1 MSVKIPLEFGK
12 YYHIYNRGNNSET
25 VFNSDKE
32 FKHFLELYEKYITPV
47 ADTFAWALMSN
58 HFHFFVRIKMEVE
71 IGFLAPLPIGED
83 KEKWKIISK
92 EEVKKL
98 GILKNKIKQPN
109 PSRQFSHL
117 FNAYAKYYNVI
128 HQRTGSLFEKSF
140 ERTLVDS
147 ERYKKHMVYYI
158 HHNPIHHGIVQGYT
172 DYKWTSYNDFVD
184 KKDSFVV
191 KDEVLDWFFDID
203 NFIFF
208 HQQEHDLYLSRGDEE
223 D

>member
-1 MSVKIPLEFGK
+1 MSITIPLEHGK

-25 VFNSDKE
+25 IFNSDKE
-32 FKHFLELYEKYITPV
+32 FKHFLGLYEKYITPI

-71 IGFLAPLPIGED
+71 IGFLAPLPKGAE
-83 KEKWKIISK
+83 KGKWKIISK
-92 EEVKKL
+92 EEIKKL
-98 GILKNKIKQPN
+98 GLPKNKVKQPN

-147 ERYKKHMVYYI
+147 ERYKKHMVYYV
-158 HHNPIHHGIVQGYT
+158 HHNPIHHGVVQDYT
-172 DYKWTSYNDFVD
+172 NYKWTSYNDFVSE
-184 KKDSFVV
+184 KKTIVM
-191 KDEVLDWFFDID
+191 KDEVLEWFFNID

-208 HQQEHDLYLSRGDEE
+208 HQQEHDLYLSRGE
-223 D
+223 